1 MFLRILLAGIF
12 VIPFAAWVMSIIWSF
27 ANRDVLKCGLT
38 AETVAYIRRRKR
50 WSKVFVI
57 SFVITS
63 ALWGGFFLVSL
74 GGLVAF
80 KDINWYE
87 KSFYLLVVSYLVI
100 VWNLAARGGAK
111 LLFEDNDDLFFH
123 YDSALYN
130 LRGILESYKAKF
142 GVPRNLQK
150 GIKES
155 ERLNRY
161 LKRIHKHYFRPKWIR

>member
-1 MFLRILLAGIF
+1 MFTKEESTMFLRILLAGIF

-123 YDSALYN
+123 
-130 LRGILESYKAKF
+130 
-142 GVPRNLQK
+142 
-150 GIKES
+150 
-155 ERLNRY
+155 
-161 LKRIHKHYFRPKWIR
+161 RPSF